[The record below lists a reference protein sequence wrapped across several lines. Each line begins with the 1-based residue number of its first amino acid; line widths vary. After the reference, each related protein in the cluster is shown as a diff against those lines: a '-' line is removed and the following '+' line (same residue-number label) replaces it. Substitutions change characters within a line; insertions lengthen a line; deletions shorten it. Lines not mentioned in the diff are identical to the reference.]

1 MANDQLIA
9 QVDELLNVEHFDAEV
24 RRELLGL
31 GPDALELLRQYA
43 TGSHPS
49 GDPDIQGR
57 AIIALGDSGEPDA
70 SLPALE
76 EALTSADPDTRIRV
90 MRSLGHLGGAEA
102 TRVLRDAVANDQ
114 LMDAE
119 RSHGIRALAMIDS
132 DEARASLADLD
143 TRRLAKPVA
152 EELQHARDRG
162 TD

>member
-1 MANDQLIA
+1 MTQTLLMTRRTATMAM
-9 QVDELLNVEHFDAEV
+9 
-24 RRELLGL
+24 
-31 GPDALELLRQYA
+31 
-43 TGSHPS
+43 T
-49 GDPDIQGR
+49 
-57 AIIALGDSGEPDA
+57 
-70 SLPALE
+70 
-76 EALTSADPDTRIRV
+76 LTMI
-90 MRSLGHLGGAEA
+90 LGGAEA

>member
-1 MANDQLIA
+1 
-9 QVDELLNVEHFDAEV
+9 
-24 RRELLGL
+24 
-31 GPDALELLRQYA
+31 
-43 TGSHPS
+43 
-49 GDPDIQGR
+49 
-57 AIIALGDSGEPDA
+57 
-70 SLPALE
+70 
-76 EALTSADPDTRIRV
+76 
-90 MRSLGHLGGAEA
+90 
-102 TRVLRDAVANDQ
+102 VANDQ